1 MGLLTRAD
9 ARSTRLAGKEALVVG
24 GSGGIGR
31 AVALALADEGARMV
45 LQGGRSRERLE
56 RVVTYINHR
65 GAPCRGFLL
74 PLTQAED
81 ILPLTDQVPEV
92 DILVV
97 AFGPVEYLPLA
108 ETAPASWRR
117 MTELNLLLPGLLI
130 SHYLPKMVQRGWG
143 RVILFGG
150 PRADRLCG
158 FRESAAYSAAKAGVV
173 SLVKSA
179 ALQTGGRNVSVNL
192 ISPGYVDTEY
202 LEPREREL
210 QRKRSPRGRLIPP
223 ERVAR
228 VVRHLICADEA
239 DVNGAVITVD
249 QGLG

>member
-9 ARSTRLAGKEALVVG
+9 ARSIRLADKVALVVG

-31 AVALALADEGARMV
+31 AVALTLADEGARMIIH
-45 LQGGRSRERLE
+45 GGRSQERLE
-56 RVVTYINHR
+56 RVVRYINHR
-65 GAPCRGFLL
+65 GGRCRGFLL
-74 PLTQAED
+74 PLAEADD
-81 ILPLTDQVPEV
+81 ILPLIDQAGEV

-97 AFGPVEYLPLA
+97 AFGPVEYRPLA
-108 ETAPASWRR
+108 GTDPASWRR
-117 MTELNLLLPGLLI
+117 MTELNLVLPGLLL
-130 SHYLPKMVQRGWG
+130 SHYLPKMIERGWG

-158 FRESAAYSAAKAGVV
+158 FRESAAYSAAKAGVA

-179 ALQTGGRNVSVNL
+179 ALQTGGRNISVNL

-202 LEPREREL
+202 LTPQDRH
-210 QRKRSPRGRLIPP
+210 QQQQRSPRGRLIPP